1 MCIPSATAWLLV
13 KDCNVHCYNMLD
25 MIVIWLAYI
34 FIASAAYYFIVV
46 LTPSS
51 YHFIATCCAVPLTV
65 YTIQAS

>member
-1 MCIPSATAWLLV
+1 
-13 KDCNVHCYNMLD
+13 MLD